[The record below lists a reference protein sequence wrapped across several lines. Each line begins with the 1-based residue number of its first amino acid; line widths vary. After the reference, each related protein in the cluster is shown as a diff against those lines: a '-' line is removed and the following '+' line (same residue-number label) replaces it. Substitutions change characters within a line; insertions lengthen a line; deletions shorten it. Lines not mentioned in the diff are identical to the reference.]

1 LHGKSTGAIAVKKP
15 KADIIDTLSG
25 GELGFLISAVRSAIW
40 NSIESELQPL
50 DITAAQFVVFNSIAL
65 GKGRTI
71 GEFCRL
77 LGYDSGAMTRLLD
90 RLEKKGLVRRVANPE
105 DRRSFLVELT
115 PESRALFPQ
124 ARRRVQAVF
133 KRLLAGFDQ
142 ERAEA
147 LKQSLERLLAN
158 AGRVV

>member
-1 LHGKSTGAIAVKKP
+1 MSKS
-15 KADIIDTLSG
+15 KADTIDILSG
-25 GELGFLISAVRSAIW
+25 GELGFLVSSARSAIW
-40 NSIESELQPL
+40 SSIEAELQPL

-90 RLEKKGLVRRVANPE
+90 RIEKKGLIRRVANPE
-105 DRRSFLVELT
+105 DRRSFLLELT
-115 PESRALFPQ
+115 PESRAVFPQ

-133 KRLLAGFDQ
+133 KRLLAGFDEKQ
-142 ERAEA
+142 AAILR
-147 LKQSLERLLAN
+147 QSLEQLLAN
-158 AGRVV
+158 AARSS

>member
-1 LHGKSTGAIAVKKP
+1 MKKNKSDT
-15 KADIIDTLSG
+15 IDTLSG
-25 GELGFLISAVRSAIW
+25 GELGFLLSAVRSTIW
-40 NSIESELQPL
+40 SSIEAELQPL

-90 RLEKKGLVRRVANPE
+90 RIEKKGLIRRVANPE
-105 DRRSFLVELT
+105 DRRSFLLELT
-115 PESRALFPQ
+115 PESKALFPQ

-133 KRLLAGFDQ
+133 RRLLAGFDEAQ
-142 ERAEA
+142 AAA
-147 LKQSLERLLAN
+147 LKQSLEQLLAN
-158 AGRVV
+158 AARTS